1 MTIARA
7 SQAETPPGAGDI
19 LAKAEDP
26 VGFRAAVRA
35 WMKATLDAE
44 ARVFS
49 SGNAGSFYDKQQWW
63 MAERNK
69 VGLGTPHWPAAYG
82 GVDLSLTNQVII
94 AEEVARIGV
103 PILSLFT
110 ISLHHLPATL
120 ITWGTEQ
127 QKTRYLPGI
136 SKGVVWC
143 QGFSEP
149 GAGSD
154 LASLRTRAVRDG
166 DSYVINGQKIWS
178 SYSMYAEYCILL
190 TRTNPDVKKH
200 AGITYFIMDMKN
212 EGIEVRPLRQANGAA
227 SFAEI
232 FLTDVRIPV
241 ENRVGEENEG
251 WAVAQTTLSAER
263 GLLVFESGERLR
275 YLLERFYAD
284 ALHEQAGW
292 LENPAMKREYARL
305 FAAMQGCR
313 RLLRRLLRETEAQ
326 LPTVPETVIYV
337 KIIITALQQQ
347 IGDFMMRAKGLGGQF
362 YCGIKPDM
370 PVEPT
375 DMYVSSFGGTIA
387 GGSNEIMRNLL
398 AERILHMPR
407 S

>member
-1 MTIARA
+1 MTSAKAQEPEVA
-7 SQAETPPGAGDI
+7 SDAGDI
-19 LAKAEDP
+19 LGHAQDP
-26 VGFRAAVRA
+26 VRFRAAVRD
-35 WMKATLDAE
+35 WMKATLE
-44 ARVFS
+44 AQAKFFS
-49 SGNAGSFYDKQQWW
+49 GSNGGSFYDTQQWW
-63 MAERNK
+63 MTQRNK
-69 VGLGTPHWPAAYG
+69 VGLGTPHWPKAYG
-82 GVDLSLTNQVII
+82 GVDLSLANQVII
-94 AEEVARIGV
+94 AEEVARVGA

-120 ITWGTEQ
+120 IRWGTEA
-127 QKTRYLPGI
+127 QKRRYLPGI
-136 SKGVVWC
+136 AQGVVWC

-166 DSYVINGQKIWS
+166 DSYLINGQKIWS

-190 TRTNPDVKKH
+190 TRTNPDAKKH
-200 AGITYFIMDMKN
+200 AGITYFILDMKSK
-212 EGIEVRPLRQANGAA
+212 GVEVRPLRQANGAA
-227 SFAEI
+227 SFAEV
-232 FLTDVRIPV
+232 FLVDVRIPL
-241 ENRVGEENEG
+241 ENRVGEENDG

-275 YLLERFYAD
+275 WLLEKFYAD
-284 ALHEQAGW
+284 ALRTQADW
-292 LENPAMKREYARL
+292 LKNPAMKREYARL

-313 RLLRRLLRETEAQ
+313 RLLRRLLQETEAE
-326 LPTVPETVIYV
+326 LPSVHETVIYV
-337 KIIITALQQQ
+337 KIITTVLQQQ
-347 IGDFMMRAKGLGGQF
+347 IGDFMMRAQGIGGQF
-362 YCGIKPDM
+362 YAGMTPDS

-387 GGSNEIMRNLL
+387 GGSNEIMRNVL